1 MTFFLDYQWE
11 IFILA
16 EILSLISLLL
26 FGFFRYFLGRKHVSF
41 IFIITFLVLLI
52 LEALLG
58 LLIYTHTGEF
68 STFQI
73 VITLFVIYACTFG
86 IFDFLRLDRWMRR
99 KIGKLR
105 NVELLTEKDYAIL
118 ERNKNPK
125 YLAKKYRISASVHL
139 LIFLLGQSFLW
150 FIGTSDLTEMVSYLT
165 DFSWIEAGTAA
176 NSPYANETMYAIG
189 MLWGVIFII
198 DFIYSMSYTVFP
210 SEKS

>member
-139 LIFLLGQSFLW
+139 LIFLLGQSLLW

-198 DFIYSMSYTVFP
+198 DFIYSMSYTIFP
-210 SEKS
+210 SGKS

>member
-11 IFILA
+11 IFILV

-41 IFIITFLVLLI
+41 IFIVIFLVFLI

-58 LLIYTHTGEF
+58 LFIYTHTGEF

-73 VITLFVIYACTFG
+73 VITIFVIYACTFG

-139 LIFLLGQSFLW
+139 LVFLLGQSFLW

-165 DFSWIEAGTAA
+165 DFSWVEAGTAA

>member
-68 STFQI
+68 SAFQI

-189 MLWGVIFII
+189 MLWGVIFLI

>member
-58 LLIYTHTGEF
+58 FLIYTHTGEF

-139 LIFLLGQSFLW
+139 LIFLLGQSLLW

-165 DFSWIEAGTAA
+165 DYSWIEAGTAA